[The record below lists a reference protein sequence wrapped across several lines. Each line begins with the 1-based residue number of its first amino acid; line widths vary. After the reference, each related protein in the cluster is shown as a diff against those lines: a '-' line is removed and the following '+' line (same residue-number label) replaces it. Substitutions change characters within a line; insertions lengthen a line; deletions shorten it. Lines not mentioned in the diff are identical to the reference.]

1 MPLSTRVRSVSK
13 EDSRS
18 DDEGRRPNR
27 TTKRPNDEKKT
38 KQTKMYEYVP
48 CV

>member
-1 MPLSTRVRSVSK
+1 MPLSTRARSVSK

-18 DDEGRRPNR
+18 DDGR
-27 TTKRPNDEKKT
+27 TATLESNDKT
-38 KQTKMYEYVP
+38 PERRKNQTKLYEYVA